1 MAYISGVSV
10 SDVIRPRDVLEIL
23 ITLRQ
28 GSGLG
33 LCCAN
38 YGRC

>member
-10 SDVIRPRDVLEIL
+10 SDIVRPRDVLEIL
-23 ITLRQ
+23 TALCQ